1 MKFSITKTIDNL
13 GRIVIPKEL
22 RNYYG
27 FSENQALRLI
37 PTDAGVLI
45 VKDVDIKVEEIST
58 IANKKHL

>member
-27 FSENQALRLI
+27 FNENQALHLI
-37 PTDAGVLI
+37 HTDAGVLI
-45 VKDVDIKVEEIST
+45 VNDVDIKAEEISAIT
-58 IANKKHL
+58 KKHL